1 MRRRPWV
8 FGAFALAYFLSN
20 FFRSTNAVIS
30 ADLSREFSLGAAQL
44 GLMTGVF
51 YVVFA
56 GVQLPLGAALDRWG
70 PRVTTPVLML
80 CAAAGSLIFAT
91 AGSFGALAAGRALIG
106 AGMGGV
112 LMGAYTAF
120 SRWYPPNRFATASGV
135 LVGLGALGAL
145 STGAPLAWAVAA
157 GGWRTVFAV
166 AAGVVVL
173 SAAVIVTLVRN
184 APPTVEVDVVAD
196 RASGRGSTRAVF
208 ADGRFWPIAALNLS
222 FAGTLL
228 AFQGLWFGPYLFDAL
243 GFSRTGA
250 GTVITLSA
258 VGGLVGYFSCG
269 WMFDHW
275 GRRRAISLGMGSFLA
290 AQVLMVVAALGR
302 WAWLAYPSFVLFGY
316 GGGHN
321 ILTMAHTRAVFPMR
335 IMGRAVTAVNMFG
348 IGGAAVLQYGLGL
361 VIALFPRDPEGSYPP
376 QAYAVACALTAV
388 IGAVA
393 LTWYLVSTVG
403 KESRGGKRIPS
414 ERV

>member
-1 MRRRPWV
+1 V

-30 ADLSREFSLGAAQL
+30 ADLSREFSLDAAQL

-56 GVQLPLGAALDRWG
+56 LVQLPLGAALDRWG
-70 PRVTTPVLML
+70 PRVTTPLLML
-80 CAAAGSLIFAT
+80 CAAIGSLTFAA
-91 AGSFGALAAGRALIG
+91 AGSFAVLAAGRALIG

-145 STGAPLAWAVAA
+145 SAGAPLAWAVAA
-157 GGWRTVFAV
+157 GGWRTVFMV
-166 AAGVVVL
+166 SAGVVVL
-173 SAAVIVTLVRN
+173 SATAIAVLVRN
-184 APPTVEVDVVAD
+184 APPEVEPDGGDNRDV
-196 RASGRGSTRAVF
+196 GRGSVREVF
-208 ADGRFWPIAALNLS
+208 TDGRFWPIAALNLS

-243 GFSRTGA
+243 GFTRAGA
-250 GTVITLSA
+250 GSAITLSA

-275 GRRRAISLGMGSFLA
+275 GRRRAVSLGMGSFLA
-290 AQVLMVVAALGR
+290 AQAIMIMAALGGWR
-302 WAWLAYPSFVLFGY
+302 GLVYPAFIVFGY

-321 ILTMAHTRAVFPMR
+321 ILAMAHTRAVFPVQV
-335 IMGRAVTAVNMFG
+335 MGRAVTAVNMFG
-348 IGGAAVLQYGLGL
+348 IGGAAALQYGLGL
-361 VIALFPRDPEGSYPP
+361 VIGLAPRDAGGAYPP
-376 QAYAVACALTAV
+376 WAYAVAIALTTAM
-388 IGAVA
+388 GGTA
-393 LTWYLVSTVG
+393 LAWYLVST
-403 KESRGGKRIPS
+403 GGSGPQGGTRIPS
-414 ERV
+414 RLV